1 MKKGHRTVF
10 QNAWSKKTNTLIKK
24 TILFQ
29 KNDKFIW
36 KKATEPIFQNAWS
49 QKKQHSD

>member
-10 QNAWSKKTNTLIKK
+10 QNAWSKKTNTFIEK

-29 KNDKFIW
+29 KNV
-36 KKATEPIFQNAWS
+36 
-49 QKKQHSD
+49 